1 MSVEISVLPCT
12 GLHFLL
18 DHEHMR
24 LCAFCYSELPN
35 GKESLGNGDKLSSIN
50 QLYCYSV
57 SIAKSVKLK
66 YGLSLILLTTS
77 GVS

>member
-1 MSVEISVLPCT
+1 MSGYNLRACAFSHILVWVLKYLVLPCT

-50 QLYCYSV
+50 QSKQK
-57 SIAKSVKLK
+57 A
-66 YGLSLILLTTS
+66 
-77 GVS
+77 

>member
-1 MSVEISVLPCT
+1 M
-12 GLHFLL
+12 
-18 DHEHMR
+18 
-24 LCAFCYSELPN
+24 FCYSELPN

-57 SIAKSVKLK
+57 SIAESVKLK